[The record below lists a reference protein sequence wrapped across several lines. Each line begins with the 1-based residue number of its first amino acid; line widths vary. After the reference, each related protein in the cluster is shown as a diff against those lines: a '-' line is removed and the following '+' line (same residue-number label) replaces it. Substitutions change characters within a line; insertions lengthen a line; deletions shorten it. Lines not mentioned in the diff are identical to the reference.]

1 MINGDLGAMQ
11 DLGYLVLETHKY
23 LKISD
28 HKIDQRNGK
37 VEKCKFFM
45 DPPQLQE
52 YQI

>member
-1 MINGDLGAMQ
+1 MQ

-28 HKIDQRNGK
+28 HKIDQRNSK
-37 VEKCKFFM
+37 VAKCKFFM